1 MRHKLHQT
9 LAFFLTLTIL
19 TCPALAVSSFPDV
32 DENSDYAEAV
42 EYLKERSIMVG
53 DSNGN
58 FNPNQIVTRAEMATI
73 ICRILDE
80 IGDLSVSDC
89 FTDVPVT
96 HWANKYVAKA
106 AELGIVSG
114 YGNGKFGPSDT
125 VTFEQAVTMIVRA
138 MDMGELAT
146 AAGGYPK
153 GFLLVASEQR
163 MTKGVDFQIGDPL
176 DRASVA
182 KIIYNTLE
190 L

>member
-9 LAFFLTLTIL
+9 LAFFLTLTML
-19 TCPALAVSSFPDV
+19 TCPALAVSPFPDV
-32 DENSDYAEAV
+32 DENAEYAEAV

-73 ICRILDE
+73 ICRMLDE
-80 IGDLSVSDC
+80 TGDLSVSDR

-146 AAGGYPK
+146 TAGGYPK
-153 GFLLVASEQR
+153 GFLLVASEQG
-163 MTKGVDFQIGDPL
+163 MTRSMDFQIGDPL

-190 L
+190 F